1 MLWVNQDESDLIGR
15 GSQQDRAEHRVD
27 GARLTCAGRAGDQQV
42 RHPREV
48 GGYRAASYILAEE
61 DGQRTGIGRQ
71 LLEDITER
79 DLKPCP
85 VRNLNTD
92 CLLAWNWG
100 KDADIGRGQ
109 RVSEIVLQST
119 NLVHLDAR
127 SKA

>member
-1 MLWVNQDESDLIGR
+1 M
-15 GSQQDRAEHRVD
+15 
-27 GARLTCAGRAGDQQV
+27 

-71 LLEDITER
+71 FLEDVAER

-85 VRNLNTD
+85 VRNLNAD

-127 SKA
+127 S